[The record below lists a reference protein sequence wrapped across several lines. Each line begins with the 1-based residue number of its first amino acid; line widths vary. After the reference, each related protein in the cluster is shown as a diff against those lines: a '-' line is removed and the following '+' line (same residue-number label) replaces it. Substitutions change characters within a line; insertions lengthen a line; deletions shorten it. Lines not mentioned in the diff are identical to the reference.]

1 MSKRNTWKKWDT
13 FYYKIESENEIIN
26 NRYLLFVKVDEA
38 QWYEKYSYPIFRVLI
53 TKNDKLPSSFEEV
66 NNLEH
71 VQTSQVYWYKRW
83 DSPESFGDNY
93 YQIIKERCSMKYYP
107 DELHFLKIYLAAI
120 WIDGRKSIPDN
131 WYYLGNYPIT
141 NLPKDEFVPY
151 TQNKIQENSYYWR
164 STGRNDIK
172 RMVQNYLDY
181 NLKGIYPELKKNIKK
196 TKKASMFWAITQIS
210 VYFLKTGGIEKEENE
225 KILNELLDMITTI
238 DGKVEDLDIR
248 KELLIVSKVAERELK
263 NNNPEDFD
271 ENGNC
276 IYF

>member
-1 MSKRNTWKKWDT
+1 MSKRKTWKKWDT

-26 NRYLLFVKVDEA
+26 NRYLLFVKVDDT
-38 QWYEKYSYPIFRVLI
+38 QWYEKYSRPIFRVLI
-53 TKNDKLPSSFEEV
+53 TKNDKLPTSFEEV

-71 VQTSQVYWYKRW
+71 VQTSQVYWYERW
-83 DSPESFGDNY
+83 NSTDLHNMDC
-93 YQIIKERCSMKYYP
+93 YQTIKERCNMKYYA
-107 DELHFLKIYLAAI
+107 DELNFLKIYPASI
-120 WIDGRKSIPDN
+120 VIDGRKNLPDN
-131 WYYLGNYPIT
+131 WHYLGNYPIT
-141 NLPKDEFVPY
+141 NFPKDEYVPFY
-151 TQNKIQENSYYWR
+151 ESKIEDNCYYWKPD
-164 STGRNDIK
+164 GRNDIK

-181 NLKGIYPELKKNIKK
+181 NLKGIYPELKKNIRKA
-196 TKKASMFWAITQIS
+196 KKASMFWMMAKIS
-210 VYFLKTGGIEKEENE
+210 ACLLKTGGIEKEENE

>member
-1 MSKRNTWKKWDT
+1 MSKRKTWKKWDT
-13 FYYKIESENEIIN
+13 FYYKIESENKIIN
-26 NRYLLFVKVDEA
+26 NRYLLFVKVDET

-71 VQTSQVYWYKRW
+71 VQTSQVYWYERW
-83 DSPESFGDNY
+83 NSTDLHNMDY
-93 YQIIKERCSMKYYP
+93 YHVIKERCNMKYYP
-107 DELHFLKIYLAAI
+107 DELNFLKIYPASI
-120 WIDGRKSIPDN
+120 VIDGRKNLPDN
-131 WYYLGNYPIT
+131 WHYLGNYPIT
-141 NLPKDEFVPY
+141 NFPKDEYVPFY
-151 TQNKIQENSYYWR
+151 ESKIEDNCYYLKPD
-164 STGRNDIK
+164 GKNDIK

-181 NLKGIYPELKKNIKK
+181 NLKDIYPELKENIRK
-196 TKKASMFWAITQIS
+196 TKKASMFWMMAKIS
-210 VYFLKTGGIEKEENE
+210 VCLLKTGGIEKEENE